1 MTNQGLQ
8 LRSVEPTTLR
18 GAVDRLV
25 VFKAGHERVMI
36 QLSHVQDQ
44 QLAPYCELLAERIQN
59 QVLPVIEDAIEA
71 ANILQHEAAPG
82 LTEFTRDR
90 LWSLLQKAASLPPVE
105 GVDSS

>member
-1 MTNQGLQ
+1 MTNQRRR
-8 LRSVEPTTLR
+8 LRSVESNDLS

-25 VFKAGHERVMI
+25 VFKAGHEQVMT

-71 ANILQHEAAPG
+71 ANILQHEAATG
-82 LTEFTRDR
+82 LTELTRDR
-90 LWSLLQKAASLPPVE
+90 LWTLLLKAASLPPVE
-105 GVDSS
+105 GEDS